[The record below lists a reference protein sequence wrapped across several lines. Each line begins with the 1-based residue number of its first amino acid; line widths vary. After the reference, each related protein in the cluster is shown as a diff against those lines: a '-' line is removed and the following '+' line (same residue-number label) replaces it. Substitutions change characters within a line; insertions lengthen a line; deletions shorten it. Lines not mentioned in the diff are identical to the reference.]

1 MSDISGTGQS
11 SQNEQSGQAHLFM
24 VRLWQEQQGKR
35 TMWCGKVQHVVTGRT
50 RLLKSS
56 ASLRQLAEL
65 AGSELGLPRP
75 DPRTQVDR

>member
-1 MSDISGTGQS
+1 MSDVSGSGHS

-65 AGSELGLPRP
+65 AGSELDLPRP
-75 DPRTQVDR
+75 EQTTREEK